1 MAVVYAA
8 QDRRLD
14 RRVAVK
20 VMPVAATEPAERQRF
35 VREARLLLGCPSQR
49 VAVFDAGEADDHL
62 YLVMEFVDGRT
73 LADLLAERGRL
84 DPAEATEI
92 ITPVLAAL
100 GHAHAA
106 GIVHRDVKPS
116 NIMVSGDGTVK
127 LLDFGIARRFDDLAG
142 ATTVEGQMVGTP
154 QYLAPEQIEGG
165 PVSPGHRPVRGGCR
179 AVRDA
184 HRGPVPFNG
193 DSAVSTALARL
204 HAPAPD
210 VRTQRPD
217 VPPGLAAVIRQA
229 MARAPA
235 ERYND
240 AAAMQ
245 AAMLAAPRAGMP
257 PSGTAPTTVVA
268 APTVTLQPTQVVPV
282 GRPRGRVLRLVA
294 VVGAI
299 VLVAGLLAWYTAR
312 ADSNQSPPGS
322 PTSSS
327 AGDHRRSDQ
336 HCADQHCADD
346 DRRRDRNASGRSGGI
361 RAAHRRH
368 RERARQDPT
377 R

>member
-35 VREARLLLGCPSQR
+35 VREARSAAGLSHPNA

-73 LADLLAERGRL
+73 LADLLAERGPL
-84 DPAEATEI
+84 DPAQATEI

-142 ATTVEGQMVGTP
+142 AITVEGQMVGTP

-165 PVSPGHRPVRGGCR
+165 PVSPATDLY
-179 AVRDA
+179 AV
-184 HRGPVPFNG
+184 GVVLFEMLTGSVPFNG

-204 HAPAPD
+204 HGPAPD

-245 AAMLAAPRAGMP
+245 AALV
-257 PSGTAPTTVVA
+257 PSRTGSTTVVA
-268 APTVTLQPTQVVPV
+268 APTVTLQPTQVVSV
-282 GRPRGRVLRLVA
+282 GRRRGRVLRLVA
-294 VVGAI
+294 VVGATLLI
-299 VLVAGLLAWYTAR
+299 AGLLAWYTAR
-312 ADSNQSPPGS
+312 ADSNQAPPGS
-322 PTSSS
+322 PTSTSAVTTVAPSS
-327 AGDHRRSDQ
+327 AAPPSSRAGDHRR
-336 HCADQHCADD
+336 
-346 DRRRDRNASGRSGGI
+346 
-361 RAAHRRH
+361 
-368 RERARQDPT
+368 
-377 R
+377 